1 MKIIS
6 INLGKYGSTG
16 KIMIGI
22 SHAAQ
27 KQGVLCYQ
35 AYPASPMNFSAEEN
49 DIIISSFFDVRVSAK
64 LAYYTGYNGCF
75 AALATKKLLNK
86 IDIIQPDIL
95 HFHNLHN
102 SYINLPMLFNYVKKR
117 KIKVVWTLH
126 DCWSM
131 TGQCPHFDIV
141 KCDKWKTGCYECP
154 QINVYPASKFDR
166 TEFMWKKKKEWFTGI
181 EGMTIV
187 TPSKWLAEIV
197 SQSYLKNY
205 PVKVINNG
213 IDLNVFKPTL
223 SNFRE
228 KYHLEKN
235 YILLGVAFDWGI
247 RKGLDVFIKLASRL
261 DERFKIVLVGTNEII
276 DKQLPNNII
285 SIHRTN
291 NQQELAEIYTA
302 GDLYINLTREDNYPT
317 VNMEAIA
324 CGTPMITFRT
334 GGSVEALDNTCGC
347 IVDCGD
353 IDTLEKKII
362 KICENKIFSRKDCI
376 ERSKAFDENMLYDDY
391 VNLYTEIC

>member
-1 MKIIS
+1 
-6 INLGKYGSTG
+6 
-16 KIMIGI
+16 MIRETAFEYCRI
-22 SHAAQ
+22 PFLWFRH
-27 KQGVLCYQ
+27 KL
-35 AYPASPMNFSAEEN
+35 FS
-49 DIIISSFFDVRVSAK
+49 
-64 LAYYTGYNGCF
+64 
-75 AALATKKLLNK
+75 
-86 IDIIQPDIL
+86 
-95 HFHNLHN
+95 
-102 SYINLPMLFNYVKKR
+102 
-117 KIKVVWTLH
+117 
-126 DCWSM
+126 
-131 TGQCPHFDIV
+131 
-141 KCDKWKTGCYECP
+141 YEP
-154 QINVYPASKFDR
+154 R
-166 TEFMWKKKKEWFTGI
+166 
-181 EGMTIV
+181 
-187 TPSKWLAEIV
+187 
-197 SQSYLKNY
+197 
-205 PVKVINNG
+205 
-213 IDLNVFKPTL
+213 
-223 SNFRE
+223 
-228 KYHLEKN
+228 YHLEKN